1 MTESTKRSRESANND
16 RALEGAEA
24 AGEHVGSSKARK
36 PYRQPRVQK
45 RRSVNYATL
54 VSGGGTSGALTTG

>member
-1 MTESTKRSRESANND
+1 MTESTKRSLESANND

-24 AGEHVGSSKARK
+24 NGGHGEASKARR
-36 PYRQPRVQK
+36 PYSQPKVQK